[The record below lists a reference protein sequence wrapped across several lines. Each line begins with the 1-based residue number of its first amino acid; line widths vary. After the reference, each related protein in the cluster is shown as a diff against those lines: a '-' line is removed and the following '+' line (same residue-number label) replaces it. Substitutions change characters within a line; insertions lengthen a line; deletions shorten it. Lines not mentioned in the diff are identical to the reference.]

1 MPKTKNRTAND
12 TRFGKGNQMF
22 RGKKAR
28 QNMFKEGGANRKE
41 GGRAVGGIAAA
52 GNGGHFKRGG
62 QARGLQHGSTATTDE
77 PDMGKASSGAEK
89 GQARKPRPAHSQR
102 HRRRGKH

>member
-12 TRFGKGNQMF
+12 TRFAKGNQMF

-28 QNMFKEGGANRKE
+28 QTMFKKGGANRKE

-52 GNGGHFKRGG
+52 
-62 QARGLQHGSTATTDE
+62 ARTAPFVAYLE
-77 PDMGKASSGAEK
+77 V
-89 GQARKPRPAHSQR
+89 AR
-102 HRRRGKH
+102 